1 MCVGGWG
8 AFAEKVV
15 AGAGIGRR
23 GYLCLFK
30 RYRLQS
36 PSRYL
41 IIRRLTVGYSRIS
54 ERDVEVCESIP

>member
-1 MCVGGWG
+1 MCVCVGG

-15 AGAGIGRR
+15 AGAGMGHR
-23 GYLCLFK
+23 GVSLFIK

-54 ERDVEVCESIP
+54 ERNGRKRLNS